1 MSLAAECAL
10 PGVPLALVAA
20 ALADGHAGLQQRP
33 GDGRVVLPSGGFTT
47 PRVAVQI
54 SVRSRHSRMYLTI
67 SARSC
72 SRKPASAMPAGT
84 AEQPGHG
91 RTDIAIWSPLRR
103 DRALRA
109 PRPERWQC
117 AAAAAGPRGLAWP
130 YLLPLTGRPM
140 CPGWG
145 GSGAAGS
152 IGAFALPRGG
162 GLTDHVSG

>member
-33 GDGRVVLPSGGFTT
+33 GDGRVVLPSGGLTT

-54 SVRSRHSRMYLTI
+54 SVRSRHSRMHLTI

-103 DRALRA
+103 DRALWA
-109 PRPERWQC
+109 PAPN
-117 AAAAAGPRGLAWP
+117 
-130 YLLPLTGRPM
+130 
-140 CPGWG
+140 G
-145 GSGAAGS
+145 GSVRR
-152 IGAFALPRGG
+152 LPPVPEDWRGRIC
-162 GLTDHVSG
+162 